1 MARKKITELK
11 AKQIVLGQAE
21 TKPVLGKKYVVK
33 VDQGIK
39 KRGKLGLLKLG
50 VESGQIDSAKA
61 ELAAKGFTNFI
72 VEEFLPHSADSER
85 YLSLVLTRVGWLLM
99 YSKKGGVDIEENQAD
114 IHRVTIPVALENLAK
129 DNELGREVKL
139 AATDLGVS
147 MEFIAHLVKTAEDNY
162 FSFLEINPLV
172 VEAGKQ
178 PVILDMA
185 VELDSAGKY
194 FTQGRWSEV
203 DYATPPTG
211 KISEQEEKV
220 AALAATSQASL
231 TLKLL
236 NPEGSIWM
244 LLSGGGASIVL
255 ADEVYNQGYGEQ
267 LANYGEYSGNP
278 KTSETYEYTKNVI
291 SLLLKSSAPKKVLI
305 IAGGVANFTD
315 VRKTFTGVIQALNE
329 FKQELKSQGVK
340 VYVRRGGPF
349 EREGLKLMEDFL
361 NSTGLYGF
369 VTGPSL
375 PITEIVGKAL
385 TRMDNRN

>member
-1 MARKKITELK
+1 MPRKKITELK
-11 AKQIVLGQAE
+11 AKQLVVDQSE
-21 TKPVLGKKYVVK
+21 TIPVAGKKYVVK

-50 VESGQIDSAKA
+50 VETDQIEAAKA
-61 ELAAKGFTNFI
+61 ELASKGFTNFI
-72 VEEFLPHSADSER
+72 VEEFLPHTADSER
-85 YLSLVLTRVGWLLM
+85 YLSLVLTREGWLLM
-99 YSKKGGVDIEENQAD
+99 YSKKGGVDIEDNQDD
-114 IHRVTIPVALENLAK
+114 IRKVIVPVGQAIESGESAEIQEVAT
-129 DNELGREVKL
+129 ELGV
-139 AATDLGVS
+139 AGD
-147 MEFIAHLVKTAEDNY
+147 FITHLVKTAEDNY

-172 VEAGKQ
+172 VEEGKD

-194 FTQGRWSEV
+194 FAQGRWSDE
-203 DYATPPTG
+203 DYAAPPEG
-211 KISEQEEKV
+211 EVSQEEQKV
-220 AALAATSQASL
+220 AALAAKSQASL

-255 ADEVYNQGYGEQ
+255 ADEVYNQGFGKQ

-291 SLLLKSSAPKKVLI
+291 SLLLKSSAPTKVLI
-305 IAGGVANFTD
+305 VAGGVANFTD

-329 FKQELKSQGVK
+329 YKQELKLQGVK

-349 EREGLKLMEDFL
+349 EKEGLKLMEDFL
-361 NSTGLYGF
+361 NSAGLYGF

-385 TRMDNRN
+385 ADLHSKN

>member
-1 MARKKITELK
+1 MPRKKITELK

-21 TKPVLGKKYVVK
+21 TIPVAGKKYVIK

-50 VESGQIDSAKA
+50 VEPSQIEAAKA

-72 VEEFLPHSADSER
+72 LEEFLPHTADSER
-85 YLSLVLTRVGWLLM
+85 YLSLVLTREGWLLM
-99 YSKKGGVDIEENQAD
+99 YSKKGGVDIEDNQAD
-114 IHRVTIPVALENLAK
+114 IRKVTIPVGQAGGAEQVAK
-129 DNELGREVKL
+129 LQGV
-139 AATDLGVS
+139 AAELGVS
-147 MEFIAHLVKTAEDNY
+147 VDFITHLVKTAEENY

-172 VEAGKQ
+172 VEDGKD

-194 FTQGRWSEV
+194 FAQGRWTEM
-203 DYATPPTG
+203 DYAAPPEG
-211 KISEQEEKV
+211 NISQEEERV
-220 AALAATSQASL
+220 AALAAKSQASL

-255 ADEVYNQGYGEQ
+255 ADEVYNQGFGKQ

-291 SLLLKSSAPKKVLI
+291 SLLLKSSATSKVLI

-329 FKQELKSQGVK
+329 YKQELKSQGVK

-349 EREGLKLMEDFL
+349 EKEGLKLMEDFL
-361 NSTGLYGF
+361 HSAGLYGF

-385 TRMDNRN
+385 ADLHSKN

>member
-1 MARKKITELK
+1 MARKKITEFK

-21 TKPVLGKKYVVK
+21 TIPVADKKYVVK

-50 VESGQIDSAKA
+50 VGFDQVDSAKA
-61 ELAAKGFTNFI
+61 ELAAKGFSNFI
-72 VEEFLPHSADSER
+72 VEEFLPHNVDSER
-85 YLSLVLTRVGWLLM
+85 YLSLVLTREGWVLM
-99 YSKKGGVDIEENQAD
+99 YSRKGGVDIEDNQAD
-114 IHRVTIPVALENLAK
+114 IHKVIVPVGEVEQTGRVATIDGVGAE
-129 DNELGREVKL
+129 
-139 AATDLGVS
+139 LGVS
-147 MEFIAHLVKTAEDNY
+147 PDFITQLVKTAEENY
-162 FSFLEINPLV
+162 FTLLEINPLV
-172 VEAGKQ
+172 VEAGKES
-178 PVILDMA
+178 VILDMA

-194 FTQGRWSEV
+194 FVQGRWSEL
-203 DYATPPTG
+203 DYVAPPEG
-211 KISEQEEKV
+211 DISGEEEKV
-220 AALAATSQASL
+220 AALAAKSQASL
-231 TLKLL
+231 TLKVL

-255 ADEVYNQGYGEQ
+255 ADEVYNQGYGKQ

-291 SLLLKSSAPKKVLI
+291 SLLLKSSATSKVLI

-349 EREGLKLMEDFL
+349 EKEGLQLMEDFL
-361 NSTGLYGF
+361 NSAGLYGF

-375 PITEIVGKAL
+375 PLTDIVGKAL
-385 TRMDNRN
+385 SGLDVKN